1 MEKTKTT
8 KKEDQAMKKTE
19 KKVTEKQAENVDLVK
34 KELDKAERV
43 EKATEE
49 KKAPKVEKAKK
60 DKPKS
65 AINTMKELLKKKAT
79 DKEITKVFTSIYAA
93 KGKDAEFTA
102 KRISI
107 YKKIAEKEV

>member
-1 MEKTKTT
+1 MTK
-8 KKEDQAMKKTE
+8 
-19 KKVTEKQAENVDLVK
+19 KKVTEKQAENVKLVET
-34 KELDKAERV
+34 ELDKAEQV
-43 EKATEE
+43 EKAPEV
-49 KKAPKVEKAKK
+49 KKAKK

-102 KRISI
+102 KRIAI
-107 YKKIAEKEV
+107 YKKIATKEA